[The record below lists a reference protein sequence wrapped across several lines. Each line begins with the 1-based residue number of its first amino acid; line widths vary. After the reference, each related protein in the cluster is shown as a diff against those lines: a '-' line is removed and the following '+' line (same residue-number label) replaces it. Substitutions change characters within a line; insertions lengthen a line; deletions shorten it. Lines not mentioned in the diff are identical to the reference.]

1 MAKYSVGDFVSE
13 TAQKDRGE
21 GLFELE
27 NDYTLEVNLN
37 GMIWSK
43 LGSMVA
49 YRGGIRFER
58 EGMMEHGLG
67 TFLKK
72 AVTGE
77 GAHLMKAN
85 GNGKLYLSDEG
96 KRISI
101 LNLQNQSIYVNGN
114 DILAFEPGLSYEIK
128 LMRRVTSM
136 MAGGLF
142 NIKLEGTGMA
152 AITTYYK
159 PLTLMVTPDSPVYTD
174 PNATVAW
181 SGSLYP
187 ELKTDVTF
195 KTILGRG
202 SGETFQM
209 EFKGTGF
216 VVVQPYEEVYYQMAS
231 GTTH

>member
-1 MAKYSVGDFVSE
+1 MARYTIGDFVSQ
-13 TAQKDRGE
+13 TVQKDRGE

-27 NDYTLEVNLN
+27 NDRTLEINLN
-37 GMIWSK
+37 GMVWAK

-49 YRGGIRFER
+49 YRGAVRFER
-58 EGMMEHGLG
+58 EGMLDHGLG
-67 TFLKK
+67 TLLKK

-77 GAHLMKAN
+77 GAHLMRAV
-85 GNGKLYLSDEG
+85 GNGKLYLADEG

-114 DILAFEPGLSYEIK
+114 DLLAFEPSLKYEIK
-128 LMRRVTSM
+128 LMRRVSTM

-142 NIKLEGTGMA
+142 NIRLEGTGMA
-152 AITTYYK
+152 AITTYYE
-159 PLTLMVTPDSPVYTD
+159 PITLMVTPDSPVSTD

-187 ELKTDVTF
+187 ELKTDITF
-195 KTILGRG
+195 KTLLGRG

-209 EFKGTGF
+209 EFRGSGF
-216 VVVQPYEEVYYQMAS
+216 VVVQPYEEVYFQVAQGQS
-231 GTTH
+231 H